1 MWIEMNQTTLKTKAT
16 LSGKGL
22 HSGKTVT
29 VTLLPAPAHSG
40 IVVRRTDLKPEVNIT
55 LNARHVSSTAR
66 GTTLSEGKASVATVE
81 HLMSALHALEI
92 DNVIIETDGVEIPIL
107 NGGSMPWV
115 EAINKA
121 GICDLD
127 AERQYFTVDRPF
139 ELKVGG
145 SYFKAQPSDHFS
157 VHTVVDYHSRS
168 LGRQEYV
175 LDGFSNYVTDVAPCR
190 TFCFLH
196 EISALLALGLIK
208 GGSLDNAL
216 VFVDKPIGPIVK
228 RRIAKQYGVSLSE
241 VKEHNGVLNT
251 HQPLFD
257 NEPARHK
264 TLDFVG
270 DIRLVGLP
278 VKGSFYIEYP
288 GHKANT
294 IFAQKLMEAMGR

>member
-1 MWIEMNQTTLKTKAT
+1 MNQTTLKTSTT

-29 VTLLPAPAHSG
+29 VTIVPAPADSG
-40 IVVRRTDLKPEVNIT
+40 IVVRRVDLKPVAEIKVCAHN
-55 LNARHVSSTAR
+55 VSSTAR
-66 GTTLSEGKASVATVE
+66 GTTLSEGKATISTVE
-81 HLMSALHALEI
+81 HLLSALHALDV
-92 DNVIIETDGVEIPIL
+92 DNVVIETDGVEIPIL

-115 EAINKA
+115 EAIQQA
-121 GICDLD
+121 GIIELE
-127 AERQYFTVDRPF
+127 AQRRYFSVDKQF
-139 ELKVGG
+139 ELKVGD
-145 SYFKAQPSDHFS
+145 SYFRAEPSDHFS
-157 VHTVVDYHSRS
+157 VHTVVDYHSKA

-175 LDGFSNYVTDVAPCR
+175 LDGFSDYISEVAPCR

-196 EISALLALGLIK
+196 EISTLLALGLIK

-228 RRIAKQYGVSLSE
+228 RRLAKQYGVSLSE
-241 VKEHNGVLNT
+241 VKENNGVLNM

-278 VKGSFYIEYP
+278 VKGGFYIEYP

-294 IFAQKLMEAMGR
+294 IFAQKLLEEMKRS